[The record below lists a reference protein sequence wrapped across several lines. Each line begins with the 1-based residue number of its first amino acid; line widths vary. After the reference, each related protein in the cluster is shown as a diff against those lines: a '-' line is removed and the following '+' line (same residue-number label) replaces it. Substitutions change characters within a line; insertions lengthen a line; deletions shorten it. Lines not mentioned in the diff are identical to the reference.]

1 MIEKIKRLIWKVE
14 GMEYNDT
21 SALKNT
27 SFHLIY
33 GKAVIGTLTYNE
45 GHWSF
50 EYDKDFEKISEAAP
64 IMDFPDMKKK
74 YTSKKLWPFFA
85 SRIPAIN
92 QPYQIRKIAKA
103 KIDQKDPIALLRLFG
118 KDTIT
123 NPFRLL
129 VI

>member
-14 GMEYNDT
+14 GMDYNDS
-21 SALKNT
+21 SAMENA

-33 GKAVIGTLTYNE
+33 GKAIIGTLTYKQAQ
-45 GHWSF
+45 WTF
-50 EYDKDFEKISEAAP
+50 EYDKIFEENSEAAP
-64 IMDFPDMKKK
+64 IMDFPDMKKT

-92 QPYQIRKIAKA
+92 QPYQIRKITKA
-103 KIDQKDPIALLRLFG
+103 NIDKKDPVALLRLFG

-123 NPFRLL
+123 NPFKLL